1 MTSSQDYF
9 AAGITEDV
17 TTDLSK
23 VTGLFVAPSSATR
36 RHERA
41 SLEASVVGHE
51 LGVGHVLAGG
61 VRRAGDRLRITVKLI
76 DAAAGVQVWAERYD
90 RDPRDVFAIQ
100 DDIAERVVRALS
112 NRLKAGSLNRIARA
126 YTPDL
131 EAYDL
136 YIQGR
141 AKRIPPTPENLSAA
155 LDMFVKA
162 IAIDPDFAGG
172 YAGAAYVH
180 DLRYGNPSLR
190 GTSPGEQLETAQGLA
205 EKAVAL
211 DPTFGPAWASLSEV
225 YARKGRH
232 DDALRAIE
240 TAMEAAPNDSLMRAT
255 YGRLLGHVGR
265 PEDGTDEVERAM
277 RMSPNS
283 LPMLYFLG
291 ANYCAAGQF
300 DKAIAALTEHRKRLG
315 GRVVP
320 PPPTLLIAAHVQ
332 AGSLEEAH
340 AEARALL
347 QVAPGFTT
355 ADASRTH
362 NYESR
367 ADMDR
372 FLDALCAAG
381 IPE

>member
-1 MTSSQDYF
+1 
-9 AAGITEDV
+9 
-17 TTDLSK
+17 
-23 VTGLFVAPSSATR
+23 
-36 RHERA
+36 
-41 SLEASVVGHE
+41 
-51 LGVGHVLAGG
+51 
-61 VRRAGDRLRITVKLI
+61 
-76 DAAAGVQVWAERYD
+76 
-90 RDPRDVFAIQ
+90 
-100 DDIAERVVRALS
+100 
-112 NRLKAGSLNRIARA
+112 
-126 YTPDL
+126 
-131 EAYDL
+131 
-136 YIQGR
+136 
-141 AKRIPPTPENLSAA
+141 
-155 LDMFVKA
+155 MFVKA

-180 DLRYGNPSLR
+180 VLRYGNPSPR
-190 GTSPGEQLETAQGLA
+190 GTPPGEELETAQGLA

-240 TAMEAAPNDSLMRAT
+240 TAMEAAPNDSLRRAT
-255 YGRLLGHVGR
+255 YGRLLGRVGR
-265 PEDGTDEVERAM
+265 PEDGIDEVERAM
-277 RMSPNS
+277 RMSPDS

-291 ANYCAAGQF
+291 ASYCAAGQF
-300 DKAIAALTEHRKRLG
+300 DKAIAALAEHRKQLG

-320 PPPTLLIAAHVQ
+320 PPPTQLIAAHVQ

-340 AEARALL
+340 AEAQALL

-367 ADMDR
+367 ADMER